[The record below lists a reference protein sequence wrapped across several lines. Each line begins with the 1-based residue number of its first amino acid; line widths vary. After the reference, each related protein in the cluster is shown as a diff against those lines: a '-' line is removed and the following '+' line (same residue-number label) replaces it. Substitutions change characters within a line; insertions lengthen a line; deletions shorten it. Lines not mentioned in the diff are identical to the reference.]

1 MADQFSFPGL
11 EPAPQVDSLFFA
23 VLPDPQAAAQLSEL
37 RMRLAARH
45 RLGGTPVT
53 AERLH
58 VTLRLVGNYAGLPGS
73 AVEVA
78 KLAAGTIDM
87 PAFNVA
93 FSHTASFGGGAVVLR
108 GGEGTDALVALGK
121 AIGVAMMKAGLKPP
135 TGQSKTPHMT
145 LLYDRG
151 SNVAEEPV
159 EPLRWTAR
167 EFVLI
172 HSRVGLTDHKVLAR
186 WPLLPNA

>member
-23 VLPDPQAAAQLSEL
+23 VLPNVEAAARLPEL
-37 RMRLAARH
+37 RARIAGRH
-45 RLGGTPVT
+45 SLGGSPVT
-53 AERLH
+53 ADRLH
-58 VTLRLVGNYAGLPGS
+58 VTLRLVGNYAGIPAS
-73 AVEVA
+73 AVEA
-78 KLAAGTIDM
+78 ARLAAGTIDM
-87 PAFNVA
+87 PAFDVA
-93 FSHTASFGGGAVVLR
+93 FSHTVSFGGGAVVLR
-108 GGEGTDALVALGK
+108 GGEGTDALVALGNG
-121 AIGVAMMKAGLKPP
+121 IGVAMMKAGLKPP
-135 TGQSKTPHMT
+135 SAQSKTPHMT

-186 WPLLPNA
+186 RPLLPNA